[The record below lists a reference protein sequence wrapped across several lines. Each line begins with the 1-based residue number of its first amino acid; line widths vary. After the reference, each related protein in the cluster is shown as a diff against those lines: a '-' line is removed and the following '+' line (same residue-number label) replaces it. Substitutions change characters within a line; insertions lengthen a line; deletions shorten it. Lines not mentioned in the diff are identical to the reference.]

1 MTEGRFHYTVMI
13 SSELITV
20 DFRDPI
26 APAVRRVQ
34 AGEARPGDTADI
46 LDWWATHAI
55 QSFNCRQ
62 GKCDHVVV

>member
-1 MTEGRFHYTVMI
+1 MTEGRFHYTVTVDG
-13 SSELITV
+13 ELITV

-26 APAVRRVQ
+26 VPAVRRVQ

-55 QSFNCRQ
+55 ASANCRR
-62 GKCDHVVV
+62 GACNHTVV